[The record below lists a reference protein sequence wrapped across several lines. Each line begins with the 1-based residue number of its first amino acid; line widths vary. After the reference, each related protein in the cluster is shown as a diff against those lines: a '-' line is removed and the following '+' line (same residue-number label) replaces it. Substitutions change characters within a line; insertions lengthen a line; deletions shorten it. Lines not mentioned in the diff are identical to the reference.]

1 MKKALALIMTLAMAV
16 SLAACGGG
24 SSSDSGSKETA
35 APAGSEE
42 AAAPSDYLG
51 VMLST
56 NVVSLSRL
64 SQTVSTV

>member
-35 APAGSEE
+35 APAASGEE

-56 NVVSLSRL
+56 NVMSLDTFFFSFG
-64 SQTVSTV
+64 